1 MRFQTSFQEI
11 GDVTVIRCS
20 GRIVAGPE
28 VESFQLALAERIK
41 LCKRFVINMNEVSF
55 LDSSGLGILV
65 RFCGTAKSVHGGV
78 KLCNVGAMQAR
89 VLKLTKL
96 DKVLEMYACEADAL
110 SAFGQLTKSE
120 VGTRDGIRVVCV
132 DGSLNVLAYLRE
144 LLSQHGYSAMTTAN
158 AYDARNILKAVRPAL
173 VILGPGIPGAD
184 NENFQSALK
193 GIPVLAL
200 GTEFHTGEAAVEA
213 ENLIGRIKTA
223 IEQASKAATP

>member
-78 KLCNVGAMQAR
+78 KLCNVG
-89 VLKLTKL
+89 
-96 DKVLEMYACEADAL
+96 ACEADAL